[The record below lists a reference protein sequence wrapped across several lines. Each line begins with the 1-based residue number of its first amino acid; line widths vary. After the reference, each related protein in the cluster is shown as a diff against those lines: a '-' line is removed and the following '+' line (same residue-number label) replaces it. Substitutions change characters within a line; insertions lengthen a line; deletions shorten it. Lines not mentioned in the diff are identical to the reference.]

1 MKASVFY
8 SKNAVRTCVCC
19 RARLKQVE
27 LLRFSVR
34 EGRIIVFQGS
44 GRSFYL
50 CGACLHVKHVDKQV
64 LKVKHTPKNKH
75 YIQAWLEEVRAS

>member
-1 MKASVFY
+1 MKTSVFF

-19 RARLKQVE
+19 RERLMQAE
-27 LLRFSVR
+27 LLRFSVQ
-34 EGRIIVFQGS
+34 GSKIVVFQGS

-50 CGACLHVKHVDKQV
+50 CGACLHAKNVYKQV
-64 LKVKHTPKNKH
+64 LKVRHAPKNKN

>member
-1 MKASVFY
+1 MKIKTFV

-19 RARLKQVE
+19 RQRLMQAV
-27 LLRFSVR
+27 LLRFSVQ
-34 EGRIIVFQGS
+34 EGRIVAFQGS

-50 CGACLHVKHVDKQV
+50 CGACIHAKNACKQV
-64 LKVKHTPKNKH
+64 LKLKHAPKNKH